1 MDVLT
6 DRDRMT
12 GRYGLRD
19 RGKMAGRCGLRDSDR
34 VTGDGV
40 GMTDQ
45 SLA

>member
-6 DRDRMT
+6 DRDRVT
-12 GRYGLRD
+12 GKYGLRD
-19 RGKMAGRCGLRDSDR
+19 RGKMAGTCGLRDSDR

-40 GMTDQ
+40 GMTNQ

>member
-6 DRDRMT
+6 DGDRMT

-19 RGKMAGRCGLRDSDR
+19 RGKMAGKCELRDSDR

-40 GMTDQ
+40 GMTNQ

>member
-19 RGKMAGRCGLRDSDR
+19 RGKMAGKCGLRDSDR

-40 GMTDQ
+40 GMTNQ

>member
-1 MDVLT
+1 MLT

-19 RGKMAGRCGLRDSDR
+19 RGKVTGRCGLRDSDR

-40 GMTDQ
+40 GMTNRY
-45 SLA
+45 

>member
-1 MDVLT
+1 MDVLI

-19 RGKMAGRCGLRDSDR
+19 RGKMAGKCGLRDSDR

-40 GMTDQ
+40 GMTNQ

>member
-6 DRDRMT
+6 DRDRVT
-12 GRYGLRD
+12 GKYGLRD
-19 RGKMAGRCGLRDSDR
+19 RGKMAGKCGLRDSDR

-40 GMTDQ
+40 GMTNQ

>member
-6 DRDRMT
+6 DRDRVT
-12 GRYGLRD
+12 GKYGLRD
-19 RGKMAGRCGLRDSDR
+19 RGKMAGKCELRDSDR

-40 GMTDQ
+40 GMTNQ